1 MELNELVNI
10 SHSINK
16 VNQILEFTIHIS
28 LTKTK
33 YEYLQQQVYIHIN
46 KNLVGYKSK
55 KKFQV
60 RFNNVIFQVV
70 KAK

>member
-10 SHSINK
+10 SDSVSRVNK
-16 VNQILEFTIHIS
+16 ILDFTINIS
-28 LTKTK
+28 LSKTK

-70 KAK
+70 RVK

>member
-10 SHSINK
+10 SDSISRVNK
-16 VNQILEFTIHIS
+16 ILDFTINIS
-28 LTKTK
+28 LSKTK

-60 RFNNVIFQVV
+60 RFDNVIFQVV
-70 KAK
+70 RVK

>member
-10 SHSINK
+10 SDSISRVNK
-16 VNQILEFTIHIS
+16 ILDFTINIS
-28 LTKTK
+28 LSKTK

>member
-10 SHSINK
+10 SDSISRVNK
-16 VNQILEFTIHIS
+16 ILDFTINIS
-28 LTKTK
+28 LSKTK

-70 KAK
+70 SVK

>member
-10 SHSINK
+10 SDSISRVNK
-16 VNQILEFTIHIS
+16 ILDFTINIS
-28 LTKTK
+28 LSKTK

-70 KAK
+70 RVK

>member
-10 SHSINK
+10 SDSISRVNK
-16 VNQILEFTIHIS
+16 ILDFTINIS
-28 LTKTK
+28 LSKTK

-55 KKFQV
+55 KRFQV
-60 RFNNVIFQVV
+60 RFDNVIFQVV
-70 KAK
+70 RVK

>member
-10 SHSINK
+10 SDSISRVNK
-16 VNQILEFTIHIS
+16 ILDFTINIS
-28 LTKTK
+28 LSKTK

-70 KAK
+70 RIK

>member
-10 SHSINK
+10 SDSISRVNK
-16 VNQILEFTIHIS
+16 ILDFTINIS
-28 LTKTK
+28 LSKTK

-55 KKFQV
+55 KRFQV
-60 RFNNVIFQVV
+60 RFDNVIFQVV
-70 KAK
+70 SVK

>member
-10 SHSINK
+10 SDSISRVNK
-16 VNQILEFTIHIS
+16 ILDFTINIS
-28 LTKTK
+28 LSKTK

-55 KKFQV
+55 KRFQV
-60 RFNNVIFQVV
+60 RFDNVIFQVV
-70 KAK
+70 E